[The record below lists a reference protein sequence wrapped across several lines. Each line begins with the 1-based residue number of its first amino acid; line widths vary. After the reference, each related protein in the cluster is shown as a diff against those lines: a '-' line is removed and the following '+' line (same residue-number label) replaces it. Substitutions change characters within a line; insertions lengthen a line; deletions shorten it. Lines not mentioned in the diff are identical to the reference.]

1 MVLLSGMVSASNPRP
16 LAIHL
21 SKTPVNL
28 MIVKMQNIVSH
39 VAQVL
44 PKSST
49 SQFVG
54 AELALTRWRLRDS
67 YREPPRT
74 NSISKSITAGPAGG
88 LSCRGEAKEC
98 GSKFHHGSARGDDF
112 IWPVVRPSGSRN
124 TVWVFATTML
134 MRTGNSCGWGS
145 RGGLLSWTL
154 AIYSASGNSCGC
166 ETKRLICIMDFLDYP
181 GLRVVKISRE
191 TGVYVVDAEVDTM
204 PAGCLKCGLLPSFL
218 TKHGPK
224 TRELADTPVRGIQV
238 VVRVERQRYICPTCG
253 ATTLQPLPGVVGN
266 KRLTARL
273 AEYIAKRAT
282 TQTFSAV
289 ASETGRSEKNVR
301 TIFKAHATRLISSR
315 NPETPRCLGI
325 DDVYVDRKARCV
337 LVDNYLQR
345 LYELLPQVNKP
356 PLFRFLVQIPGRKDI
371 EVVTMD
377 MWVPFRDAARD
388 ALPDA
393 SIVVDRFHI
402 QRPLNNAPKKVAR
415 DLHPQ
420 GKSGKRFSRDPYLLI
435 SSSARLN
442 DDEIAKRDIW
452 FNSEPLVRQAYGIK
466 ESILNIW
473 NILDRCE
480 AAATYDRL
488 VSEIP
493 PSLQGAF
500 KEFTTSMTNWRVEIF
515 NYWDYPW
522 TNAYA
527 ESTNSIIKGIQRAGK
542 SLDFT
547 TVREKALCR
556 DLLRADASK
565 QHRRENR
572 APAARA
578 GRIGRSSANHPH
590 DAQNDQS
597 PGFNTNF
604 LDPEGR
610 SQEDSDQ

>member
-1 MVLLSGMVSASNPRP
+1 M
-16 LAIHL
+16 
-21 SKTPVNL
+21 
-28 MIVKMQNIVSH
+28 
-39 VAQVL
+39 
-44 PKSST
+44 
-49 SQFVG
+49 
-54 AELALTRWRLRDS
+54 
-67 YREPPRT
+67 
-74 NSISKSITAGPAGG
+74 
-88 LSCRGEAKEC
+88 
-98 GSKFHHGSARGDDF
+98 
-112 IWPVVRPSGSRN
+112 
-124 TVWVFATTML
+124 
-134 MRTGNSCGWGS
+134 
-145 RGGLLSWTL
+145 
-154 AIYSASGNSCGC
+154 
-166 ETKRLICIMDFLDYP
+166 
-181 GLRVVKISRE
+181 
-191 TGVYVVDAEVDTM
+191 
-204 PAGCLKCGLLPSFL
+204 
-218 TKHGPK
+218 
-224 TRELADTPVRGIQV
+224 
-238 VVRVERQRYICPTCG
+238 
-253 ATTLQPLPGVVGN
+253 
-266 KRLTARL
+266 
-273 AEYIAKRAT
+273 
-282 TQTFSAV
+282 
-289 ASETGRSEKNVR
+289 
-301 TIFKAHATRLISSR
+301 
-315 NPETPRCLGI
+315 

-337 LVDNYLQR
+337 LVDNYTKR

-356 PLFRFLVQIPGRKDI
+356 PLFRFLLQIPGRKDI

-377 MWVPFRDAARD
+377 MWSPFRDAARD

-415 DLHPQ
+415 DLKPR
-420 GKSGKRFSRDPYLLI
+420 GKSGERFSRDPYLLI

-500 KEFTTSMTNWRVEIF
+500 KEFTTSMTNWRHEIF

-556 DLLRADASK
+556 DLLRGDDPK
-565 QHRRENR
+565 QHRRVNH

-578 GRIGRSSANHPH
+578 GRTGCSSANHPH
-590 DAQNDQS
+590 GAQNYQS
-597 PGFNTNF
+597 PRFNTNF
-604 LDPEGR
+604 PNPEGR
-610 SQEDSDQ
+610 SEEDSDR

>member
-1 MVLLSGMVSASNPRP
+1 
-16 LAIHL
+16 
-21 SKTPVNL
+21 
-28 MIVKMQNIVSH
+28 
-39 VAQVL
+39 
-44 PKSST
+44 
-49 SQFVG
+49 
-54 AELALTRWRLRDS
+54 
-67 YREPPRT
+67 
-74 NSISKSITAGPAGG
+74 
-88 LSCRGEAKEC
+88 
-98 GSKFHHGSARGDDF
+98 
-112 IWPVVRPSGSRN
+112 
-124 TVWVFATTML
+124 
-134 MRTGNSCGWGS
+134 
-145 RGGLLSWTL
+145 
-154 AIYSASGNSCGC
+154 
-166 ETKRLICIMDFLDYP
+166 
-181 GLRVVKISRE
+181 
-191 TGVYVVDAEVDTM
+191 
-204 PAGCLKCGLLPSFL
+204 
-218 TKHGPK
+218 
-224 TRELADTPVRGIQV
+224 
-238 VVRVERQRYICPTCG
+238 
-253 ATTLQPLPGVVGN
+253 
-266 KRLTARL
+266 LTARL
-273 AEYIAKRAT
+273 EEYIAKQAT
-282 TQTFSAV
+282 FHTFTAV

-301 TIFKAHATRLISSR
+301 TIFKAHAARVISSR
-315 NPETPRCLGI
+315 NPEAPRCLGM

-337 LVDNYLQR
+337 LVDNYRKR

-356 PLFRFLVQIPGRKDI
+356 PLFRFLLQIPGRKDI

-377 MWVPFRDAARD
+377 MWSPFRDAARD

-415 DLHPQ
+415 DLKPR
-420 GKSGKRFSRDPYLLI
+420 GKSGERFSRDPYLLI

-500 KEFTTSMTNWRVEIF
+500 KEFTTSMTNWRHEIF

-556 DLLRADASK
+556 DLLRGDDPK
-565 QHRRENR
+565 QHRRVNH

-578 GRIGRSSANHPH
+578 GRTGCSSANHPH
-590 DAQNDQS
+590 GAQNYQS
-597 PGFNTNF
+597 PRFNTNF
-604 LDPEGR
+604 PNPEGR
-610 SQEDSDQ
+610 SEEDSDR